1 VLNQQTVQ
9 RLREMRLRGMAEA
22 LLDQNNNSDVQSYT
36 FEERLGLLVDHEYI
50 SRQNRRLARLLKQ
63 ARLRLPA
70 SLEDIDY
77 QQCRGLDR
85 AFLHSLSSCE
95 WIGTRLN
102 CLISGATG
110 TGKTFL
116 CCALANAACRHDLSA
131 RYYRVSN
138 LLTEL
143 TAARGD
149 GSYPRLIRQLSNYD
163 LLVMDDWG
171 LAPFKDFEGH
181 DLLDVVEERHDRG
194 SLIIASQLPLENWHE
209 TLPDPTVADA
219 IMDRIIHNSHRIS
232 LTGPSMRKVTANK
245 QTSSVTN

>member
-1 VLNQQTVQ
+1 MLNQQTAQ
-9 RLREMRLRGMAEA
+9 RLREMRLTGMAEA
-22 LLDQNNNSDVQSYT
+22 LLEQSQNAEIQSYT

-63 ARLRLPA
+63 AKLRLPA

-77 QQCRGLDR
+77 QKSRGLDR
-85 AFLHSLSSCE
+85 ALLRSLETCE
-95 WIGTRLN
+95 WIGSRLN
-102 CLISGATG
+102 CLVSGATG

-116 CCALANAACRHDLSA
+116 VCALANAACRRDLSA

-138 LLTEL
+138 LLAEL

-149 GSYPRLIRQLSNYD
+149 GSYHHLIYQLTGYD
-163 LLVMDDWG
+163 LLVLDDWG

-181 DLLDVVEERHDRG
+181 DLLDVIEERHGRG
-194 SLIIASQLPLENWHE
+194 SLIIASQLPFQDWHE

-219 IMDRIIHNSHRIS
+219 IMDRIIHNSHRIL
-232 LTGPSMRKVTANK
+232 LTGPSMRKVLANK
-245 QTSSVTN
+245 QAAATS